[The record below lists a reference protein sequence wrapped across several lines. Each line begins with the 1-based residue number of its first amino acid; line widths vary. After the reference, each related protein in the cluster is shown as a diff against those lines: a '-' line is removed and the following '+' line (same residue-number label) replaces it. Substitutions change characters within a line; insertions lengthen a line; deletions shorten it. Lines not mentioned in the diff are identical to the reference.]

1 MRVNKQ
7 KRPEGKVA
15 SDTPS
20 RYAIRNAISAP
31 RKTVD
36 VPVISTHSM
45 GPRTASVTLGRAP
58 WEVDN
63 ETK

>member
-7 KRPEGKVA
+7 KMPDGQAA

-31 RKTVD
+31 RRTVN
-36 VPVISTHSM
+36 VPVLTTHTLDFK
-45 GPRTASVTLGRAP
+45 TAPVTLGRAP
-58 WEVDN
+58 WEVN
-63 ETK
+63 K

>member
-1 MRVNKQ
+1 MRVSKQ
-7 KRPEGKVA
+7 KMPDGGQE
-15 SDTPS
+15 SDKPS
-20 RYAIRNAISAP
+20 LYVIRDAISAS

-36 VPVISTHSM
+36 VPVISTHSN